1 MIVHSTR
8 AEAAGATVQPGI
20 HSDALSGG
28 KAGHVFAQRGDLTRK
43 LMAKNEGIT
52 HHNVAALAL
61 EVVAQ
66 VRAADAAGSHAHQ
79 HLSRSGLWLV
89 PLFQN
94 NLFRF
99 MQHSSDHWAL
109 FYLEFGHGGRYFR

>member
-1 MIVHSTR
+1 MPRAQKRQVPQFRPGFTATR
-8 AEAAGATVQPGI
+8 WPECGHIRPDGRNITRQFVTKDKGVAHDEIAT
-20 HSDALSGG
+20 
-28 KAGHVFAQRGDLTRK
+28 F
-43 LMAKNEGIT
+43 
-52 HHNVAALAL
+52 AL

-66 VRAADAAGSHAHQ
+66 VRAADAAGLHTHQ